1 MGCLTEL
8 HTEVPTP
15 SLTTSLKARLFQA
28 LSRLN
33 SSVTL
38 CWKALLCTTMVPRK
52 MGVRP
57 PMMLMQ
63 GAPVVICA
71 AA

>member
-1 MGCLTEL
+1 MQGRIR
-8 HTEVPTP
+8 TP

-33 SSVTL
+33 SSVAL
-38 CWKALLCTTMVPRK
+38 CWNSLLWTTMVPRK

-63 GAPVVICA
+63 GAPVVICMCSGA
-71 AA
+71 SNF